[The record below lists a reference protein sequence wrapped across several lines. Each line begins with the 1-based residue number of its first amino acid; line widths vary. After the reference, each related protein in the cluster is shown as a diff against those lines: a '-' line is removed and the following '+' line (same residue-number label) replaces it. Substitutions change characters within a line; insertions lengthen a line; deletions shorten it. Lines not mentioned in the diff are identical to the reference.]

1 MCGITGSIKL
11 GKKPNIS
18 EDTLRE
24 MTDSMYHRGPDDKGY
39 HISDPYMIGMR
50 RLSIIDVHNGKQPIY
65 NDDKSIVIILNGEI
79 YNYKELRKKLEN
91 IGFQFKTKTDTEVIL
106 RMYEQYGI
114 KSIEMIKGMFAF
126 CLIDMKNDIT
136 WIARDRFG
144 IKPLIYYLDDEKFI
158 FGSTIDA
165 VKKSFDVCPE
175 FDDYS
180 VYLYMMMSYIPTP
193 RTIYKNIYKLKPGN
207 QIVINKKQVEI
218 SEYWNAD
225 MFDQTSELFNKD
237 IFYEH
242 MKDIVDSHLIS
253 EKPLGTFLS
262 GGLDSSVI
270 TKMYA
275 DNNDKRFNTYTAE
288 FEGKDN
294 QDLYYANN
302 LAKDIK
308 TNHSV
313 ISLNSENFLN
323 YIDELIH
330 YLDEPLYDS
339 SMAASYALSKAAK
352 KDGIT
357 ALLAGTGADEILGG
371 FKRYYYN
378 IKGKVADFFSVN
390 KVLLYII
397 SKISNKF
404 AHKLFRVKFKNLG
417 YIVNFSSINQS
428 IYAKLS
434 KNVDLSKLDEILED
448 YLNIQGGK
456 KGFTINKL
464 KTDIKSY
471 LIDNELNILDKTT
484 MASSIEGRTPYL
496 DNTLIEYLFKLK
508 YESYLSD
515 NYRQSKKALRNMSK
529 DIGLNDIAERT
540 KAGFNQPLESIFK
553 NLENIS
559 KIKKSFAE
567 AKLFLEQFL
576 DYDYLLVL
584 VNNINHYKCYE
595 NIFNIYVLSKWYST
609 SFQK

>member
-11 GKKPNIS
+11 GKKSNIN
-18 EDTLRE
+18 EATLRE

-39 HISDPYMIGMR
+39 HVSDQYMIGMR

-79 YNYKELRKKLEN
+79 YNYRELKVTLEN
-91 IGFQFKTKTDTEVIL
+91 LGVQFKTKTDTEVIL
-106 RMYEQYGI
+106 RMYEQYGT
-114 KSIEMIKGMFAF
+114 KGIEMIKGMFAF
-126 CLIDMKNDIT
+126 CLIDIKKDIT

-144 IKPLIYYLDDEKFI
+144 IKPLVYYMDEERFV

-165 VKKSFDVCPE
+165 VKKSFNICPE

-193 RTIYKNIYKLKPGN
+193 RTIYKNIYKLLPGN
-207 QIVINKKQVEI
+207 QIIINKKQVEI
-218 SEYWNAD
+218 SEYWSAD
-225 MFDQTSELFNKD
+225 IFDQTNELFDKD
-237 IFYEH
+237 IFYGH
-242 MKDIVDSHLIS
+242 MKDIVNSHLIS

-275 DNNDKRFNTYTAE
+275 DNNKTFNTYTAE

-294 QDLYYANN
+294 QDLHHANN
-302 LAKDIK
+302 LAEDIK

-313 ISLNSENFLN
+313 ISLNSENFLD
-323 YIDELIH
+323 YMDELIF

-339 SMAASYALSKAAK
+339 SMVASYALSKSAK
-352 KDGIT
+352 KDNVT
-357 ALLAGTGADEILGG
+357 VLLAGTGADEIFGG

-378 IKGKVADFFSVN
+378 IKDKVADFFSVN
-390 KVLLYII
+390 KVILYII

-404 AHKLFRVKFKNLG
+404 AHKLLRVKFKNLG

-434 KNVDLSKLDEILED
+434 KNVDISKLDDILED
-448 YLNIQGGK
+448 YLNIQGDK
-456 KGFTINKL
+456 KSFTINKL

-471 LIDNELNILDKTT
+471 LVDNELNILDKTT
-484 MASSIEGRTPYL
+484 MASSVEGRTPYL

-515 NYRQSKKALRNMSK
+515 NYKQSKKALRNMSK
-529 DIGLNDIAERT
+529 DIGLYDIAERP
-540 KAGFNQPLESIFK
+540 KAGFNQPVEVIFG
-553 NLENIS
+553 NLDNVS
-559 KIKKSFAE
+559 KIKKSFADS
-567 AKLFLEQFL
+567 KLFLEQFL
-576 DYDYLLVL
+576 DYDYLLTL

-595 NIFNIYVLSKWYST
+595 NILNIYVLSKWYT
-609 SFQK
+609 ASFQK